1 MIFAFLLPP
10 LWLVSCFLK
19 HMWLLL
25 RACPPLSFTANIL
38 EQQSKAGLIY
48 FKVLQAGGGEFLL
61 SLQCDSFQEKQKLV
75 YEAEDFLIYILYQY
89 VSKMINITVVIT
101 FLSVYMVASG
111 GGYDDNSAVS
121 GAF

>member
-1 MIFAFLLPP
+1 
-10 LWLVSCFLK
+10 
-19 HMWLLL
+19 MWLLL

-101 FLSVYMVASG
+101 FLSVYMVASWLLG
-111 GGYDDNSAVS
+111 GVMMIILLSQVLFNLFPLFSM
-121 GAF
+121 